1 MIEFN
6 AVAKR
11 YASGHEAVRELSFR
25 ASAGEMVFVTGP
37 SGAGKSTLLRLV
49 AHMELPTRG
58 QIVIG
63 GRNVAKLRR
72 RDIPEFRRKI
82 GVVFQENRFLQDR
95 TVLDNVALPLTI
107 RGMPATEVKHRTQ
120 AALDKVGL
128 LHRAQARPIALSGG
142 EQQRVGIARAIVHR
156 PEILLADEP
165 TGNLDPELSDTV
177 MDLFEE
183 FSRYGVAVL
192 VATHERRHLERLR
205 KRVLRLQ
212 DGNLLEDVPGSAP

>member
-1 MIEFN
+1 MIEFDG
-6 AVAKR
+6 VAKR
-11 YASGHEAVRELSFR
+11 YESGHEAVHEISFR
-25 ASAGEMVFVTGP
+25 ADAGEMLFVTGP

-72 RDIPEFRRKI
+72 RHIPEFRRKI
-82 GVVFQENRFLQDR
+82 GIVLQDNRFLQDR

-107 RGMPATEVKHRTQ
+107 RGMPTAEIRRRAQ

-128 LHRAQARPIALSGG
+128 LHRAQARPMTLSGG

-156 PEILLADEP
+156 PDILLADEP
-165 TGNLDPELSDTV
+165 TGNLDPELSDTI

-183 FSRYGVAVL
+183 FSHYGVAVL
-192 VATHERRHLERLR
+192 VATHERRHLERLH

-212 DGNLLEDVPGSAP
+212 DGALLSDTPGGAP